1 MLYRACYDH
10 ATENSHGTA
19 ITLLQWV
26 SGCFLNISITTGISG
41 TWSFYGDLGRK
52 SMHRPR
58 ASSYVAILSVDCAS
72 RSREWASTAIDAA
85 FTDDANEK
93 AAHEPAASPVR
104 YGRSFRATLLDIR
117 QRQNR
122 ARDRSTSRAH
132 NKQLDKCMTDK
143 GGKWVQSG
151 CYSPAVHTHSVCD
164 KGVAETS
171 SFIWCIFQL
180 YSLLRR
186 RRGRRD
192 AFVIVLGDMQS
203 LISIVSVLFVIH
215 MFGSWRPS
223 FSYYIL
229 FINCTSTSWTNT
241 RIQHRHSLSFS
252 CLPLALSII

>member
-1 MLYRACYDH
+1 MWHTLRQTVFTIASAAFHHALYGQIQRVQFVLVHSVAYMLYRACYDH

-151 CYSPAVHTHSVCD
+151 CYSPAS
-164 KGVAETS
+164 
-171 SFIWCIFQL
+171 IP
-180 YSLLRR
+180 
-186 RRGRRD
+186 
-192 AFVIVLGDMQS
+192 
-203 LISIVSVLFVIH
+203 IVSATKV
-215 MFGSWRPS
+215 
-223 FSYYIL
+223 
-229 FINCTSTSWTNT
+229 
-241 RIQHRHSLSFS
+241 
-252 CLPLALSII
+252 